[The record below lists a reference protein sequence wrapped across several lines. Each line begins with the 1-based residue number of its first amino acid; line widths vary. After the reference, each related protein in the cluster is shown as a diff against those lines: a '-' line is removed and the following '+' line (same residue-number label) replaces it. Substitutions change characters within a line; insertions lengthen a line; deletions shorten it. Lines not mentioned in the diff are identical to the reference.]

1 MFTGIIQHVGSV
13 TAAEKTAAG
22 RRLWIDVGPLADE
35 LGVGASVAVNG
46 ACVTAAEIDGH
57 TAGFDVVPETLER
70 TAQGELATG
79 RRVNLERALRVG
91 DRLDG
96 HIVQGHV
103 DGTAGVDRVD
113 RSGGQWCIHFAC
125 ERALTDE
132 MVAKGSVAVDGVSLT
147 LASAEDGRFSVAVI
161 PTTLAKTT
169 LADRRAGDRVN
180 VETDVLGKYVRR
192 MLRRPGSSAGG
203 VTLAK
208 LGEAG
213 FI

>member
-13 TAAEKTAAG
+13 TSTEKTASG
-22 RRLWIDVGPLADE
+22 RRLWIDVGPLAEE
-35 LGVGASVAVNG
+35 LAVGASVAVNG
-46 ACVTAAEIDGH
+46 ACVTAAEIDGQ
-57 TAGFDVVPETLER
+57 TAGFDVVPETLAR
-70 TAQGELATG
+70 SGLGELAPG
-79 RRVNLERALRVG
+79 GRVNLERALRLG

-103 DGTAGVDRVD
+103 DGTAGVDRID

-125 ERALTDE
+125 ERTLTDE
-132 MVAKGSVAVDGVSLT
+132 MVTKGSVAVDGVSLT
-147 LASAEDGRFSVAVI
+147 LVSAEDGRFSVAVI

-192 MLRRPGSSAGG
+192 MLRRPGSAGGG